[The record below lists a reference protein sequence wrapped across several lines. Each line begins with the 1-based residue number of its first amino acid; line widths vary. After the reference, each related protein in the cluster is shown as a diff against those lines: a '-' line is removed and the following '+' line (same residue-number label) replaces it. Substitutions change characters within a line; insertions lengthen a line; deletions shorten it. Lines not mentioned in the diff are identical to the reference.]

1 MSGQILLYMEKGLMN
16 FLRMRQLLLGLA
28 PLVQE
33 LALQQVEELHLS
45 LRLL

>member
-1 MSGQILLYMEKGLMN
+1 MSGQILLYMERDLVSFSQMQ
-16 FLRMRQLLLGLA
+16 QLLLGLV